1 MRLTDYLSK
10 AGYDLVDGPI
20 RNHKPLQLWLKQGF
34 NRPELYYD
42 NIGHAFFSNVQLE
55 IKEDTALSVD
65 GSKKQT
71 HAFNIG
77 ITLLDNVLK
86 SIGLSSLE
94 ISAKIKQGKKVSISY
109 KNAVTKSVTLG
120 AVAEYFTKADFLHVN
135 PILLSNANQN
145 NLLLITGVVFA
156 QQLVVDID
164 TTLAV
169 DNKWMTSIK
178 KELKG
183 KIDISVDKQEKLKMV
198 TSAKDYFP
206 IAVKASRLYFDKG
219 QFKGL
224 LQVTDNRNFF

>member
-1 MRLTDYLSK
+1 MQLTNYLIK
-10 AGYDLVDGPI
+10 AGYDLVDGPV

-42 NIGHAFFSNVQLE
+42 AIGHAFISDVQLD
-55 IKEDTALSVD
+55 IKEDAALSVD
-65 GSKKQT
+65 GSKKQV

-86 SIGLSSLE
+86 SIGLASLE
-94 ISAKIKQGKKVSISY
+94 MSAKIKQGKKVSISY
-109 KNAVTKSVTLG
+109 KNAVTRSVTLG
-120 AVAEYFTKADFLHVN
+120 AITEYLNNADFLHVN
-135 PILLSNANQN
+135 PILLNNANQN

-183 KIDISVDKQEKLKMV
+183 KIDISADKQENLKMV
-198 TSAKDYFP
+198 ASAKDYFP
-206 IAVKASRLYFDKG
+206 IAVKASRLDFDKG

>member
-1 MRLTDYLSK
+1 MQLTNYLRK
-10 AGYDLVDGPI
+10 AGYDLIDGPV

-42 NIGHAFFSNVQLE
+42 SIGHAFVSDVHLHV
-55 IKEDTALSVD
+55 KEDAALSVD
-65 GSKKQT
+65 GSKKQA

-94 ISAKIKQGKKVSISY
+94 VATKIKQGKKVSISY
-109 KNAVTKSVTLG
+109 KNAVTQSVTLG
-120 AVAEYFTKADFLHVN
+120 AITDYFIKADFLHVN
-135 PILLSNANQN
+135 PILLNNANQN

-164 TTLAV
+164 TSLAI
-169 DNKWMTSIK
+169 DNKWITSIK

-183 KIDISVDKQEKLKMV
+183 KMDISVNNQEKLKMV

-206 IAVKASRLYFDKG
+206 IAVKASRLDFDKG
-219 QFKGL
+219 KFKGL
-224 LQVTDNRNFF
+224 IQVTDNRNFF